1 MAPLEELVKIE
12 SYGMDRAGNSDS
24 RWNASM
30 SAYIRR
36 LWVFTFRYLN
46 KNPDNFPLPC
56 RSLSLSFS
64 RWSRSRVDLK
74 SVAKGGP
81 PHFAWYYL
89 APRVISLVLPLL
101 LTFPSFYSPCTS
113 PMLFCFSLTSMRTAA
128 LYSFMKSCARLKLA
142 NSWLWFLFVIFDC
155 LDHQIIIF
163 S

>member
-1 MAPLEELVKIE
+1 MKIKG
-12 SYGMDRAGNSDS
+12 YGTGRAGNSDS

-36 LWVFTFRYLN
+36 LWVTFRHLN
-46 KNPDNFPLPC
+46 KNPGDFPLPR
-56 RSLSLSFS
+56 RSFFLS

-101 LTFPSFYSPCTS
+101 LTFSSFYSPCTS
-113 PMLFCFSLTSMRTAA
+113 PMLFVSLWPPRGPLHCILLWSR
-128 LYSFMKSCARLKLA
+128 ARDL
-142 NSWLWFLFVIFDC
+142 NSRNARDYDFRSLFWTIFTGKYYD
-155 LDHQIIIF
+155 IF
-163 S
+163 IND